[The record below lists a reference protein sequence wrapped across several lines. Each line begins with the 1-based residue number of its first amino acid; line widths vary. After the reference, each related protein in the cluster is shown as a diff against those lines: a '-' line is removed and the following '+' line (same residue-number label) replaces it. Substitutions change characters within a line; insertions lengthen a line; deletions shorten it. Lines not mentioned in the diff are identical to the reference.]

1 MNAYSELLRYIKK
14 LAEEDEY
21 IKTVLSRSS
30 DDFDWEK
37 GNIYPIFNVSAL
49 RGSFPTPALV
59 TFSIELVC
67 VDIRDLNPEDSE
79 DKFWNNDNEV
89 DNHNSTLASLSGI
102 WTKLNRNFA
111 NNDIVASDNPTINQ
125 IEFDGVNLADGWSMT
140 FDVTMPIREL
150 NLCEGC

>member
-14 LAEEDEY
+14 LAEEDDY

-67 VDIRDLNPEDSE
+67 VDIRDLNPEDAE
-79 DKFWNNDNEV
+79 DKFWSNDNEV

-111 NNDIVASDNPTINQ
+111 NNDIIASDNPTINQ

-150 NLCEGC
+150 NLCEG